1 MSEDIQNEVSSG
13 ERPLENRVDDI
24 FKTTMQDIENIDKIF
39 AQGGFLEMSV
49 EKLGG
54 DISWFKDVR
63 EALDNAYEQLE
74 ESHMG
79 AVAHLQMQDE
89 SVSEEEVTER
99 MVDGVPHCPEKCCGE
114 PVTECTCGPDCEHC
128 NCHMINKQNE
138 SQENGID
145 KVLVGEL
152 NMILQRS
159 GL

>member
-1 MSEDIQNEVSSG
+1 MSEEKIDAYFNVAMNEINSIEKRFRQGGV
-13 ERPLENRVDDI
+13 LEN
-24 FKTTMQDIENIDKIF
+24 MIE
-39 AQGGFLEMSV
+39 QV
-49 EKLGG
+49 GG
-54 DISWFKDVR
+54 DTAWLKDIR
-63 EALDNAYEQLE
+63 ETLSDAYEAME
-74 ESHMG
+74 DGHMG

-99 MVDGVPHCPEKCCGE
+99 MVDGVAHCPEKCCGE
-114 PVTECTCGPDCEHC
+114 PVTECTCGPECEHC
-128 NCHMINKQNE
+128 NCHMINKQDE